1 MADMLKHLKEMNMA
15 ATINPIDPYYDK
27 QSSKTLCEIIVSQI
41 YLNNWEIMS
50 LMQRY
55 IPLNNVPLNFI
66 RIVIKFKNILLL
78 FRFLILI
85 DLDSYIIRL
94 V

>member
-1 MADMLKHLKEMNMA
+1 M
-15 ATINPIDPYYDK
+15 INK
-27 QSSKTLCEIIVSQI
+27 AQKSC
-41 YLNNWEIMS
+41 LNNQEMMS

-55 IPLNNVPLNFI
+55 LPLNNVPLNFI
-66 RIVIKFKNILLL
+66 RIVIKFKNILLP

>member
-1 MADMLKHLKEMNMA
+1 MNMA

-27 QSSKTLCEIIVSQI
+27 QSSKKLC
-41 YLNNWEIMS
+41 LNNQEMMS

-55 IPLNNVPLNFI
+55 LPLNNVPLNFI
-66 RIVIKFKNILLL
+66 RIVIKFKNILLP

>member
-1 MADMLKHLKEMNMA
+1 MA

-27 QSSKTLCEIIVSQI
+27 QSSKKLC
-41 YLNNWEIMS
+41 LNNQEMMS
-50 LMQRY
+50 LMQWY
-55 IPLNNVPLNFI
+55 LPLNNVPLNFI
-66 RIVIKFKNILLL
+66 RIVIKFKNILLP

>member
-1 MADMLKHLKEMNMA
+1 MADILKHLKVMNMA